1 MRFSKPRRGPGIVGR
16 LPLTSLIDVVFL
28 LIIYFLVTSHYTQP
42 ESDLSAALQSSR
54 QTGGRAAD
62 LQPQVVNVT
71 LAEDGR
77 VTFRIGERAV
87 HDKAALAAVLRE
99 LPKEGGAFLRV
110 EPEAPV
116 WGAAAAWQAC
126 RDAGFEKVS
135 YVGSR

>member
-1 MRFSKPRRGPGIVGR
+1 MRFSRPRRGRGIVGR

-28 LIIYFLVTSHYTQP
+28 LIIYFLVTAHYAQP
-42 ESDLSAALQSSR
+42 ESDLSAALQSNR
-54 QTGGRAAD
+54 QSGGRAAD
-62 LQPQVVNVT
+62 LQPQVVHVA

-77 VTFRIGERAV
+77 VTFRIGERLV

-110 EPEAPV
+110 GAEAPV